1 MNFAADR
8 AALHGKAFMAE
19 KPGSAARTAHFPMI
33 ARLFAVVDGL
43 NINENYIEGYT
54 NDQLFFISYAQG

>member
-1 MNFAADR
+1 
-8 AALHGKAFMAE
+8 MAE